1 MKNSINKTER
11 VASIQISVGVM
22 VRILPKRKAERS
34 GVKPGARKLKMIP
47 TAIQPQPDTA
57 EGGMSDAAADEH
69 QTACHNVGTYDAAGD
84 AGKQTSQQ
92 GMPEESIM

>member
-1 MKNSINKTER
+1 
-11 VASIQISVGVM
+11 
-22 VRILPKRKAERS
+22 
-34 GVKPGARKLKMIP
+34 MIP
-47 TAIQPQPDTA
+47 TAMPNVQKTAMAESSRISFRLLSHSTPKADKRKYGSRQKRGDTGIQPQPDTA

>member
-1 MKNSINKTER
+1 MPNVQKTAMAESSRISFRLLSHSTPKADKTENTA
-11 VASIQISVGVM
+11 ASRQ
-22 VRILPKRKAERS
+22 KR
-34 GVKPGARKLKMIP
+34 GDTG
-47 TAIQPQPDTA
+47 IQPQPDTA